1 MQPKLILFSHKISL
15 IPFLFVS
22 FSTNVLPDNIKHFKT
37 LDFLPFLYISV
48 QENISVKI
56 LVIKSYLK
64 FHSLFFHIFL
74 MHFSL
79 NTVAKDYFANDIIYN
94 EFMDCIKFLNTNV
107 ISLLYKLHIFH
118 VSLIRLAQ
126 VCNTLPFL

>member
-1 MQPKLILFSHKISL
+1 MNACRKLFTSY
-15 IPFLFVS
+15 PF
-22 FSTNVLPDNIKHFKT
+22 
-37 LDFLPFLYISV
+37 YISV
-48 QENISVKI
+48 QENIGFKI

>member
-1 MQPKLILFSHKISL
+1 MQHKLIVFSL
-15 IPFLFVS
+15 IPFLFGP

-37 LDFLPFLYISV
+37 LY
-48 QENISVKI
+48 ENMGLKI

>member
-1 MQPKLILFSHKISL
+1 MQHKLIVFSL
-15 IPFLFVS
+15 IPFLFGP

-37 LDFLPFLYISV
+37 LDLFLRLCLFRFY
-48 QENISVKI
+48 ENMGLKI